1 MKSSRSRSGIL
12 EYLIRGVSY
21 TNIPHFPLSV
31 GLMTM
36 TATRW
41 EQTYRQTRPSATDDL
56 SKGTYRQPRELALK
70 RRYIQANPSA
80 LITSLVID
88 VDHDDALLR
97 AMDQTSGVPT
107 PSYVAQSPTGRAHVG
122 YLLKAPV
129 CRTDN
134 ARLEPMRFA
143 ARVEAGLVNALDAD
157 RGYAGFLTKNP
168 IHEHWDT
175 VWGTDNLYTLKELA
189 TDLWGWMPR
198 TLPRKAA
205 DNSGL
210 GRNVALFNRV
220 RLWSYSGVRRYW
232 GDGPTVWGEVTH
244 AYALAVNQEFTVPLD
259 ASEVA
264 HLARSVSR
272 WTWRNFTPEG
282 FTEVQRERGI
292 KGSRVAAANRTIDR
306 ASMLEVLTNGR

>member
-1 MKSSRSRSGIL
+1 
-12 EYLIRGVSY
+12 
-21 TNIPHFPLSV
+21 
-31 GLMTM
+31 MTL
-36 TATRW
+36 TAPGW
-41 EQTYRQTRPSATDDL
+41 AQTYRQMWPSATDDL
-56 SKGTYRQPRELALK
+56 TAGTYRQPRALALQ

-88 VDHDDALLR
+88 VDHDDALAR
-97 AMDQTSGVPT
+97 ALDVTSGVPT
-107 PSYVAQSPTGRAHVG
+107 PSYVAQSPSGRAHVG
-122 YLLKAPV
+122 YLLKTPV

-157 RGYAGFLTKNP
+157 KGYAGFLTKNP
-168 IHEHWDT
+168 INDHWDT
-175 VWGTDNLYTLKELA
+175 VWGTEQLYTLGELA
-189 TDLWGWMPR
+189 ADLWGWMPR

-232 GDGPTVWGEVTH
+232 GDGPTIWGEVTE
-244 AYALAVNQEFTVPLD
+244 AYALAVNQEFAAPLD
-259 ASEVA
+259 AQEVA

-272 WTWRNFTPEG
+272 WTWRNFTPER
-282 FTEVQRERGI
+282 FTEIQTERSH
-292 KGSRVAAANRTIDR
+292 KAAANRTINR
-306 ASMLEVLTNGR
+306 ANMLEVLTNGR

>member
-1 MKSSRSRSGIL
+1 
-12 EYLIRGVSY
+12 
-21 TNIPHFPLSV
+21 
-31 GLMTM
+31 MTL
-36 TATRW
+36 TAPRW
-41 EQTYRQTRPSATDDL
+41 ELTYRQKWPMATDHD
-56 SKGTYRQPRELALK
+56 KGRFPHPQARSEALQ

-88 VDHDDALLR
+88 IDQEDALSR
-97 AMDQTSGVPT
+97 ALDRTNGIPM
-107 PSYVAQSPTGRAHVG
+107 PSYVAQSPTGKAHAA

-143 ARVEAGLVNALDAD
+143 ARVEAGLVNALGGD

-168 IHEHWDT
+168 VHEHWDT
-175 VWGTDNLYTLKELA
+175 FWGTDQLYTLSELA
-189 TDLWGWMPR
+189 TNLWGWIPR

-232 GDGPTVWGEVTH
+232 DDGPTVWGEVTE
-244 AYALAVNQEFTVPLD
+244 AYALAVNQEFAVPLD
-259 ASEVA
+259 SSEVA

-272 WTWRNFTPEG
+272 WTWRNFSPER
-282 FTEVQRERGI
+282 FTEIQTERSH
-292 KGSRVAAANRTIDR
+292 KAAEKRTIDR
-306 ASMLEVLTNGR
+306 ANMLEVLTHGR

>member
-1 MKSSRSRSGIL
+1 
-12 EYLIRGVSY
+12 
-21 TNIPHFPLSV
+21 
-31 GLMTM
+31 MTL

-41 EQTYRQTRPSATDDL
+41 EQSYRQTWPSATDDL
-56 SKGTYRQPRELALK
+56 SKGTYRQPRELALQ
-70 RRYIQANPSA
+70 RRYVQANPSA
-80 LITSLVID
+80 LITQLVID
-88 VDHDDALLR
+88 VDHEDALLR

-107 PSYVAQSPTGRAHVG
+107 PSYVAQSPTGRAHVA

-143 ARVEAGLVNALDAD
+143 ARVEAGLVAALDAD

-168 IHEHWDT
+168 VHEHWDT
-175 VWGTDNLYTLKELA
+175 VWGADRLYSLKELA
-189 TDLWGWMPR
+189 TQLPGWMPR

-232 GDGPTVWGEVTH
+232 GDGPTTWGEVTE
-244 AYALAVNQEFTVPLD
+244 AYALAVNQEFAAPLD
-259 ASEVA
+259 GQEVT

-272 WTWRNFTPEG
+272 WTWRNFTPER
-282 FTEVQRERGI
+282 FTEIQTARSH
-292 KGSRVAAANRTIDR
+292 KAAEKRTIDR
-306 ASMLEVLTNGR
+306 AKALELIHGC

>member
-1 MKSSRSRSGIL
+1 
-12 EYLIRGVSY
+12 
-21 TNIPHFPLSV
+21 
-31 GLMTM
+31 MTM
-36 TATRW
+36 TGTRW
-41 EQTYRQTRPSATDDL
+41 AQSYRQTWPSATDDL
-56 SKGTYRQPRELALK
+56 TAGTYRQPRALALQ

-80 LITSLVID
+80 LITQLVID
-88 VDHDDALLR
+88 IDHEDALYR
-97 AMDQTSGVPT
+97 ALDRTNGIPM
-107 PSYVAQSPTGRAHVG
+107 PSYVAQSPAGKAHAA

-168 IHEHWDT
+168 IHDHWDT
-175 VWGTDNLYTLKELA
+175 VWGTDQLYTLKELA
-189 TDLWGWMPR
+189 TQLPGWLPR

-232 GDGPTVWGEVTH
+232 SDGPTVWGQVTE
-244 AYALAVNQEFTVPLD
+244 AYALNVNQEFAVPLD
-259 ASEVA
+259 AQEVA

-272 WTWRNFTPEG
+272 WTWRNFTPER
-282 FTEVQRERGI
+282 FTEIQTQRSQKAAEKR
-292 KGSRVAAANRTIDR
+292 RVNR
-306 ASMLEVLTNGR
+306 AKALELI

>member
-1 MKSSRSRSGIL
+1 
-12 EYLIRGVSY
+12 
-21 TNIPHFPLSV
+21 
-31 GLMTM
+31 M
-36 TATRW
+36 TADRW
-41 EQTYRQTRPSATDDL
+41 QESYRQTWPSATDDP
-56 SKGTYRQPRELALK
+56 KQGTYRQPRQLALS

-88 VDHDDALLR
+88 LDKQDALFR
-97 AMDQTSGVPT
+97 AMDPT
-107 PSYVAQSPTGRAHVG
+107 NGIPMPSYVAQSSTGRAHVG

-134 ARLEPMRFA
+134 ARLKPMRFA
-143 ARVEAGLVNALDAD
+143 AKVEAGLVNALDAD

-175 VWGTDNLYTLKELA
+175 VWGTEQLYSLKELA
-189 TDLWGWMPR
+189 TQLIGWMPR
-198 TLPRKAA
+198 TLPRKAG

-220 RLWSYSGVRRYW
+220 RLWSYSAIRRHW
-232 GDGPTVWGEVTH
+232 NDGPAIWEEVTE
-244 AYALAVNQEFTVPLD
+244 AYALAVNQEFVAPLD
-259 ASEVA
+259 AGEVA

-282 FTEVQRERGI
+282 FTQIQAQRGH
-292 KGSRVAAANRTIDR
+292 KGGVTTAVIRSAEKQIMDELIRSV
-306 ASMLEVLTNGR
+306 VV

>member
-1 MKSSRSRSGIL
+1 
-12 EYLIRGVSY
+12 
-21 TNIPHFPLSV
+21 
-31 GLMTM
+31 MTM
-36 TATRW
+36 SAAAW
-41 EQTYRQTRPSATDDL
+41 EQSYRQTWPSATDDP
-56 SKGTYRQPRELALK
+56 KRGTYRQPRELALE

-88 VDHDDALLR
+88 VDHENALLR
-97 AMDQTSGVPT
+97 AMDRGNGIPM

-129 CRTDN
+129 CRTDS

-175 VWGTDNLYTLKELA
+175 VWGTDQLYTLGELA
-189 TDLWGWMPR
+189 TQLPGWLPR

-220 RLWSYSGVRRYW
+220 RLWSYSSVRRYW
-232 GDGPTVWGEVTH
+232 SDGPNVWGEVTH
-244 AYALAVNQEFTVPLD
+244 AYALAVNQEFAVPLD

-264 HLARSVSR
+264 HLAHSVSR
-272 WTWRNFTPEG
+272 WTWRNFTPER
-282 FTEVQRERGI
+282 FTELQTERGR
-292 KGSRVAAANRTIDR
+292 KGSKAAAEKRTAQRLATVELIR
-306 ASMLEVLTNGR
+306 SVAQ

>member
-1 MKSSRSRSGIL
+1 M
-12 EYLIRGVSY
+12 GVSY
-21 TNIPHFPLSV
+21 TNTCHFPVSV
-31 GLMTM
+31 SPMTL
-36 TATRW
+36 TASRW
-41 EQTYRQTRPSATDDL
+41 EQTYRQTWPSATDDL
-56 SKGTYRQPRELALK
+56 SKGTYRQPRELALQ

-80 LITSLVID
+80 LITQLVID
-88 VDHDDALLR
+88 VDHEDALVR
-97 AMDQTSGVPT
+97 ALDRTNGIPM

-143 ARVEAGLVNALDAD
+143 ARVEAGLVSALDAD

-168 IHEHWDT
+168 VHDHWDT
-175 VWGTDNLYTLKELA
+175 VWGTDQLYTLGELA
-189 TDLWGWMPR
+189 TQLPGWLPR

-232 GDGPTVWGEVTH
+232 SDGPTVWGEVTH
-244 AYALAVNQEFTVPLD
+244 AYALAVNHEFAVPLD
-259 ASEVA
+259 GQEVA

-272 WTWRNFTPEG
+272 WTWRNFTPER
-282 FTEVQRERGI
+282 FTEVQTQRSH
-292 KGSRVAAANRTIDR
+292 KAAEKRTIDR
-306 ASMLEVLTNGR
+306 ANMLEVLNHGG

>member
-1 MKSSRSRSGIL
+1 M
-12 EYLIRGVSY
+12 
-21 TNIPHFPLSV
+21 
-31 GLMTM
+31 
-36 TATRW
+36 
-41 EQTYRQTRPSATDDL
+41 ATDHD
-56 SKGTYRQPRELALK
+56 KGRHPHPQPRELALQ

-88 VDHDDALLR
+88 VDEEDALLR
-97 AMDQTSGVPT
+97 AVDHTNGIPM
-107 PSYVAQSPTGRAHVG
+107 PSYVAQSPSGKAHVA

-143 ARVEAGLVNALDAD
+143 ARVEAGLVNALGGDK
-157 RGYAGFLTKNP
+157 GYAGFLTKTP
-168 IHEHWDT
+168 VHEHWDT
-175 VWGTDNLYTLKELA
+175 FWGTEQLYTLKELA
-189 TDLWGWMPR
+189 TQLPGWLPS

-232 GDGPTVWGEVTH
+232 GDGPTVWGEVTY
-244 AYALAVNQEFTVPLD
+244 AYALAVNQEFAVPLD
-259 ASEVA
+259 SSEVA

-272 WTWRNFTPEG
+272 WTWRNFTPER
-282 FTEVQRERGI
+282 FTEIQTERGR
-292 KGSRVAAANRTIDR
+292 KGSQAAAEKRTIDR
-306 ASMLEVLTNGR
+306 TGILEVAGSGC

>member
-1 MKSSRSRSGIL
+1 
-12 EYLIRGVSY
+12 
-21 TNIPHFPLSV
+21 
-31 GLMTM
+31 MTM
-36 TATRW
+36 TADAW
-41 EQTYRQTRPSATDDL
+41 AQAYRQTRPSATDDL
-56 SKGTYRQPRELALK
+56 SKGTYRQPRTLALQ

-88 VDHDDALLR
+88 VDEEDALLR
-97 AMDQTSGVPT
+97 AMDHTNGVPM
-107 PSYVAQSPTGRAHVG
+107 PSYVAQSPSGKAHVA

-143 ARVEAGLVNALDAD
+143 ARVEAGLVNALGAD

-168 IHEHWDT
+168 IHDHWDT
-175 VWGTDNLYTLKELA
+175 VWGTDKLYTLKELA
-189 TDLWGWMPR
+189 TQLPGWMPR

-232 GDGPTVWGEVTH
+232 SDGPTVWGEVTH
-244 AYALAVNQEFTVPLD
+244 DYALAVNQEFAVPLD
-259 ASEVA
+259 AGEVA

-272 WTWRNFTPEG
+272 WTWRNFTPES
-282 FTEVQRERGI
+282 FTEVQRERGRNGGLASGTVRTAEKI
-292 KGSRVAAANRTIDR
+292 VNRELIR
-306 ASMLEVLTNGR
+306 SVVL

>member
-1 MKSSRSRSGIL
+1 
-12 EYLIRGVSY
+12 
-21 TNIPHFPLSV
+21 
-31 GLMTM
+31 MTLK
-36 TATRW
+36 ATEW
-41 EQTYRQTRPSATDDL
+41 EQTYRQTWPSATDDL
-56 SKGTYRQPRELALK
+56 TAGTYRQPRALALQ

-80 LITSLVID
+80 LITQLVID
-88 VDHDDALLR
+88 VDHDDALTR
-97 AMDQTSGVPT
+97 AMSLTSGVPM

-122 YLLKAPV
+122 YLLKVPV

-168 IHEHWDT
+168 VHEHWDT
-175 VWGTDNLYTLKELA
+175 FWGTDRFYTLKDLA
-189 TDLWGWMPR
+189 TQLPGWLPR

-232 GDGPTVWGEVTH
+232 NDGPTIWGEVTE
-244 AYALAVNQEFTVPLD
+244 AYALAVNQEFAAPLD

-272 WTWRNFTPEG
+272 WTWRNFTSER
-282 FTEVQRERGI
+282 FTEIQRERGR
-292 KGSRVAAANRTIDR
+292 KGSQAAAANRTIDR
-306 ASMLEVLTNGR
+306 ANMLEVLTNGR

>member
-1 MKSSRSRSGIL
+1 
-12 EYLIRGVSY
+12 
-21 TNIPHFPLSV
+21 
-31 GLMTM
+31 MTM
-36 TATRW
+36 TADAW
-41 EQTYRQTRPSATDDL
+41 AQTYRQTWPSATDDL
-56 SKGTYRQPRELALK
+56 SKGTYRQRREVALQ

-175 VWGTDNLYTLKELA
+175 VWGTDRLYTLKELA

-220 RLWSYSGVRRYW
+220 RLWSYPGVRRYW
-232 GDGPTVWGEVTH
+232 SDGPTVWGEVTH
-244 AYALAVNQEFTVPLD
+244 AYALAVNQEFAVPLD
-259 ASEVA
+259 GQEVD

-272 WTWRNFTPEG
+272 WTWRNFTPER
-282 FTEVQRERGI
+282 FTEIQTERGRNGGTASGAVRTAQ
-292 KGSRVAAANRTIDR
+292 KMANDELIR
-306 ASMLEVLTNGR
+306 SVVL

>member
-1 MKSSRSRSGIL
+1 
-12 EYLIRGVSY
+12 
-21 TNIPHFPLSV
+21 
-31 GLMTM
+31 MTL

-41 EQTYRQTRPSATDDL
+41 EQTYRQTWPSATDDL

-80 LITSLVID
+80 LITQLVID
-88 VDHDDALLR
+88 VDHDDALDR
-97 AMDQTSGVPT
+97 AMSMVSGIPA

-168 IHEHWDT
+168 VHDHWDT
-175 VWGTDNLYTLKELA
+175 VWGTERLYTLKELA
-189 TDLWGWMPR
+189 TQLPGWLPR

-232 GDGPTVWGEVTH
+232 DDGPTVWGEVTE
-244 AYALAVNQEFTVPLD
+244 AYAWAVNQEFAAPLD
-259 ASEVA
+259 RSEVT

-272 WTWRNFTPEG
+272 WTWRNFTPER
-282 FTEVQRERGI
+282 FTEIQTERGRN
-292 KGSRVAAANRTIDR
+292 GAAASGAKRTAQRIATDELIR
-306 ASMLEVLTNGR
+306 SVIL

>member
-1 MKSSRSRSGIL
+1 
-12 EYLIRGVSY
+12 
-21 TNIPHFPLSV
+21 
-31 GLMTM
+31 MTM

-41 EQTYRQTRPSATDDL
+41 QESYRQTWPSATDDL
-56 SKGTYRQPRELALK
+56 SKGTYRQPRELALQ
-70 RRYIQANPSA
+70 RRYVQANPSA
-80 LITSLVID
+80 LITQLVID
-88 VDHDDALLR
+88 VDHEDALLR
-97 AMDQTSGVPT
+97 AMDLTSGVPT
-107 PSYVAQSPTGRAHVG
+107 PSYVAQSPTGRAHVA

-143 ARVEAGLVNALDAD
+143 ARVEAGLVAALDAD

-168 IHEHWDT
+168 VHEHWDT
-175 VWGTDNLYTLKELA
+175 VWGTDRLYSLKELA
-189 TDLWGWMPR
+189 TQLPGWMPR

-232 GDGPTVWGEVTH
+232 GDGSTVWGEVTE
-244 AYALAVNQEFTVPLD
+244 AYALAVNQEFAAPLD

-282 FTEVQRERGI
+282 FTKVQTERGRKGGATG
-292 KGSRVAAANRTIDR
+292 KGSKAAAAKRTIDR
-306 ASMLEVLTNGR
+306 AKALELIHGC